1 MISRT
6 VLKTAGLLIVS
17 NTFMT
22 FAWYAHLRNLSDR
35 KWYIAAVLSWGI
47 AFFEYMFMVPANRIG
62 SSELSLA
69 QLKILQE
76 VITLTV
82 FVPFVVLYMRQPLRL
97 DFLWAALCIVGAVF
111 FMFRSHGIS

>member
-1 MISRT
+1 
-6 VLKTAGLLIVS
+6 
-17 NTFMT
+17 
-22 FAWYAHLRNLSDR
+22 
-35 KWYIAAVLSWGI
+35 
-47 AFFEYMFMVPANRIG
+47 MFMVPANRIG